1 MQAPR
6 EVLAEQ
12 GIAVRVVSM
21 LSTSVFERQDAAYWE
36 RVLPKGVRCAVVGAG
51 VTDIWHKYV
60 GREGAVLGIDR
71 FAESVP
77 AGDLFKY
84 FDFTVDNFVAQ
95 VKSVL

>member
-1 MQAPR
+1 MRLFTLFGAVVVFGMSARANLVQAPR

-12 GIAVRVVSM
+12 GIAV
-21 LSTSVFERQDAAYWE
+21 
-36 RVLPKGVRCAVVGAG
+36 
-51 VTDIWHKYV
+51 
-60 GREGAVLGIDR
+60 LGIDR
-71 FAESVP
+71 FAESAP